1 MSNPQLSP
9 TPRSHKPNKPLSVEN
24 PLENGGKTPP
34 SGEIADGLAKLMPVA
49 LAEIEPK
56 RDMLILVQD
65 LRWGLFRPAARHL
78 SRPLS
83 LAPLA

>member
-9 TPRSHKPNKPLSVEN
+9 TQGRHKPNKPLSVEN

-34 SGEIADGLAKLMPVA
+34 SGEIADGLAKLMLA
-49 LAEIEPK
+49 TLAEMEPK
-56 RDMLILVQD
+56 RDMVITVQD
-65 LRWGLFRPAARHL
+65 LRWGLIRSAASL
-78 SRPLS
+78 LPRPLS